1 MRMTRIGIPP
11 PSRKGARD
19 CLIDILIRLG
29 SCCQP
34 PCDVGGRSVTRPQ
47 IPEQSDRIAAALPL
61 QPPRRPDLVAVAA
74 HRASADRLERR
85 TIPLAPRNRRD
96 RTSAPQFLPSLVG
109 QLHIN

>member
-1 MRMTRIGIPP
+1 MRMTRIRIPP

-29 SCCQP
+29 SCCQT
-34 PCDVGGRSVTRPQ
+34 VGGRSVTRPQ

-74 HRASADRLERR
+74 HDRLERR
-85 TIPLAPRNRRD
+85 TIPLAPRPNRRD
-96 RTSAPQFLPSLVG
+96 RTSTPQFLPSLVG